1 MRVVGETDGPYY
13 SLVVRAAGA
22 PDESDAAAVRAVSAP
37 ASGAPTTLTTQDPLG
52 DVSPDSKI

>member
-1 MRVVGETDGPYY
+1 MRVVGETDGPHY
-13 SLVVRAAGA
+13 SVVRAAGA